1 VEYREIIPMKQRPNW
16 TLALPGS
23 KSITNR
29 VFLCAAF
36 AKGKS
41 RIFGALKS
49 DDSDVML
56 RALKELG
63 VKINERKDFIEISG
77 TGGEFKTGK
86 ITLDLHNA
94 GTAVRFLTAAMILRK
109 GETIIT
115 GDKRM
120 RERPIGD
127 LVDGLKQLGADVRYL
142 KGNGCPPLLI
152 KDLRLKINEKPKIG
166 NRKSEIVI
174 KMRGD
179 KSSQYFSALLMLG
192 PCLDKPLKIEVI
204 GELAS
209 KPYIDVTLDILRQF
223 GIRVQNNDYKSFIV
237 KPQTYKS
244 GNYNV
249 EGDATSASY
258 WTSIAYLHGGKVRFS
273 NLTDR
278 SSQGDAKYK
287 EILKHTA
294 NVDMASMPD
303 TAMTLAVTAPFI
315 KGRTKITGLSTL
327 RIKETDRLKALE
339 AELKKVGV
347 NVSTT
352 KDSITIRPTTVS
364 SVHNLPP
371 GRQVRSTIRTYNDH
385 RMAMCFAVLGT
396 MTPGIIIE
404 NPKCTEKTYPNF
416 WKDLELAYLSPIK
429 LGQKNLILTGMRCS
443 GKTYLGKKIAL
454 MLKRKFVDLDME
466 IEHSENMKIQDIVKS
481 HGWPYFRKLEQN
493 ICSRFSSRNNLVIA
507 TGGGVILDEKNM
519 KSLKKNGINIFIFV
533 DLPVIME
540 RIKTHSNN
548 RPALTGKGSVQ
559 EIKDIWKE
567 RRDLYIKYADIV
579 WDNTSG
585 EIVKK
590 NLDRIF
596 P

>member
-1 VEYREIIPMKQRPNW
+1 MKQRPDW

-29 VFLCAAF
+29 VFLCAAL

-56 RALKELG
+56 HALKDLG

-77 TGGEFKTGK
+77 TDGRFKPGK

-94 GTAVRFLTAAMILRK
+94 GTAVRFLTSAMILRK

-120 RERPIGD
+120 QERPIED
-127 LVDGLKQLGADVRYL
+127 LVDGLKQLGASIEYL
-142 KGNGCPPLLI
+142 GENGCPPLLI
-152 KDLRLKINEKPKIG
+152 KDLRLTINEKPKIG

-192 PCLDKPLKIEVI
+192 PCLKKPLKIEVI
-204 GELAS
+204 GELVS
-209 KPYIDVTLDILRQF
+209 KPYIDVTLDVLRQF
-223 GIRVQNNDYKSFIV
+223 GIKVQNNDYKTFVVRS
-237 KPQTYKS
+237 QAYKAV
-244 GNYNV
+244 NYTI

-258 WTSIAYLHGGKVRFS
+258 WTSIAYLHGGKVRFL
-273 NLTDR
+273 NLNDR
-278 SSQGDAKYK
+278 SLQGDAKYK
-287 EILKHTA
+287 EVLKHMT

-303 TAMTLAVTAPFI
+303 TAMTLAVTAPFV
-315 KGRTKITGLSTL
+315 KGQTKITGLSTL
-327 RIKETDRLKALE
+327 RIKETDRIKALE
-339 AELKKVGV
+339 TELKKIGV
-347 NVSTT
+347 KVKTT
-352 KDSITIRPTTVS
+352 KDSIIIYPIEGPIAGPIEGPIV
-364 SVHNLPP
+364 
-371 GRQVRSTIRTYNDH
+371 TYNDH

-404 NPKCTEKTYPNF
+404 NPKCTEKTYPDF
-416 WKDLELAYLSPIK
+416 WKDLELAYLNPIK
-429 LGQKNLILTGMRCS
+429 LGQKNLVLTGMRCS
-443 GKTYLGKKIAL
+443 GKNHLGKRIAHL
-454 MLKRKFVDLDME
+454 LKREFIDLDME
-466 IEHSENMKIQDIVKS
+466 IERSANMQIQDIVKS
-481 HGWPYFRKLEQN
+481 HGWPYFRKLEQKM
-493 ICSRFSSRNNLVIA
+493 CSQVSNRKNLVIA

-519 KSLKKNGINIFIFV
+519 KNLKKNGINIFIFAG
-533 DLPVIME
+533 LPVIIE
-540 RIKTHSNN
+540 RIKTHSKN
-548 RPALTGKGSVQ
+548 RPALTCKGGVR

-567 RRDLYIKYADIV
+567 RRDLYIKYADII

-585 EIVKK
+585 EIVKN